1 MMTSLVYR
9 LLTVLMDYHMYYGC
23 VKMTEFQRLVAQ
35 IQTES
40 AVLDEWIA
48 EKDASSTESQHQ
60 VYNTTNF

>member
-9 LLTVLMDYHMYYGC
+9 LLTVLMDYHMYCGC
-23 VKMTEFQRLVAQ
+23 IKMTEFQRLVAQ

-40 AVLDEWIA
+40 VVLDQWIA

-60 VYNTTNF
+60 VCTTNF